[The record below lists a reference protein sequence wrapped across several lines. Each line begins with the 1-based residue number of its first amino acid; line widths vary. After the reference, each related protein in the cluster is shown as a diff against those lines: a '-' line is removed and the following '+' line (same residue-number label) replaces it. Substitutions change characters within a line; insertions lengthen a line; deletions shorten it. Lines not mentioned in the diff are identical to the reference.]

1 MNTRRTMLVANWK
14 MNKTVVEAVGWL
26 NTFYPQAA
34 ERAAQQELVEV
45 AVCAP
50 FTVLHP
56 LYAALRRLN
65 SKVKLGAQD
74 IFWQERGAFTGEISA
89 EMLQEFQTKYVI
101 CGHSERRVLLQES
114 SEIVSRK
121 CAAAMKAGITP
132 IVCVGESISV
142 RRGGLLLQW
151 LEAQLY
157 ESLAFWDN
165 QETIVVAYEP
175 VWAIGTG
182 QSATA
187 ADAEQACGYIRQVLR
202 ERAGDAADY
211 ISILYGGGVTP
222 ENIGELLDCP
232 NVDGALVGGASLDPD
247 AFGKIVLDG
256 CKEPPK

>member
-1 MNTRRTMLVANWK
+1 MK
-14 MNKTVVEAVGWL
+14 GW
-26 NTFYPQAA
+26 AR
-34 ERAAQQELVEV
+34 E
-45 AVCAP
+45 
-50 FTVLHP
+50 
-56 LYAALRRLN
+56 
-65 SKVKLGAQD
+65 D

-114 SEIVSRK
+114 SEMVSRK
-121 CAAAMKAGITP
+121 CAAAVKAGITP

-247 AFGKIVLDG
+247 AFGKIVLAG

>member
-114 SEIVSRK
+114 SEMVSRK
-121 CAAAMKAGITP
+121 CAAAVKAGITP

-175 VWAIGTG
+175 EIG
-182 QSATA
+182 
-187 ADAEQACGYIRQVLR
+187 
-202 ERAGDAADY
+202 RAH
-211 ISILYGGGVTP
+211 V
-222 ENIGELLDCP
+222 
-232 NVDGALVGGASLDPD
+232 
-247 AFGKIVLDG
+247 
-256 CKEPPK
+256 

>member
-1 MNTRRTMLVANWK
+1 
-14 MNKTVVEAVGWL
+14 
-26 NTFYPQAA
+26 
-34 ERAAQQELVEV
+34 
-45 AVCAP
+45 
-50 FTVLHP
+50 
-56 LYAALRRLN
+56 
-65 SKVKLGAQD
+65 
-74 IFWQERGAFTGEISA
+74 
-89 EMLQEFQTKYVI
+89 MLQEFQTKYVI

-114 SEIVSRK
+114 SEMVSRK
-121 CAAAMKAGITP
+121 CAAAVKAGITP

-247 AFGKIVLDG
+247 AFGKIVLAG

>member
-114 SEIVSRK
+114 SEMVSRK
-121 CAAAMKAGITP
+121 CAAAN
-132 IVCVGESISV
+132 
-142 RRGGLLLQW
+142 RRG
-151 LEAQLY
+151 A
-157 ESLAFWDN
+157 
-165 QETIVVAYEP
+165 
-175 VWAIGTG
+175 
-182 QSATA
+182 
-187 ADAEQACGYIRQVLR
+187 R
-202 ERAGDAADY
+202 
-211 ISILYGGGVTP
+211 
-222 ENIGELLDCP
+222 
-232 NVDGALVGGASLDPD
+232 
-247 AFGKIVLDG
+247 
-256 CKEPPK
+256 